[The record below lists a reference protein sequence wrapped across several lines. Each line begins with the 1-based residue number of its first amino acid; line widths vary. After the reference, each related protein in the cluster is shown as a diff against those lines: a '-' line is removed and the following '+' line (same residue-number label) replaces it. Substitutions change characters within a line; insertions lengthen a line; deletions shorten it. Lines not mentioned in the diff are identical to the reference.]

1 MPSLANKQKS
11 EMKMKTKTE
20 KSKWFND
27 NVIVMVPDSWD
38 DEKKAQTESAIERRF
53 IDSDDAPQ
61 TGAEK

>member
-1 MPSLANKQKS
+1 
-11 EMKMKTKTE
+11 MKMKTKTE